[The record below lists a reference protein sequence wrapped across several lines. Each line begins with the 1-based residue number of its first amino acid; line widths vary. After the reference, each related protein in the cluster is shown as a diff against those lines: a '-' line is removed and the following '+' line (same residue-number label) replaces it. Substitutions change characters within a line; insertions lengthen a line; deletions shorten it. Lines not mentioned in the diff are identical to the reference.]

1 VHPPSPR
8 YHRILAVGLAIAV
21 ALWAIL
27 ARKPR
32 SQSPAPAPTAGAPA
46 AAPAAADRPS
56 IVLFTLDTTRADHL
70 GCYGFDKARTPRLD
84 ELAAAGTRFALA
96 RTTCPLTLPAHSS
109 ILTGLEP
116 FRHGVRDNAG
126 YRLSDANATLAEL
139 LGAAG
144 YETAGFVAAVVLG
157 RASGIAQGFTTFE
170 EPRRGNVPERVYP
183 SVRAT
188 EVNAKVF
195 EWFAARDR
203 SKPFFLWIHY
213 YDAHSPYEPTAEY
226 AMGAASP
233 YDGEISAEDA
243 AVGEVLDRLAD
254 ERDSGRLLTIVTA
267 DHGEGLGF
275 RGEQTHAIYVY
286 EPLVH
291 VPLIV
296 RWPAKGGGDHGGS
309 ALVGAVRADPVSV
322 VDVFPTVL
330 DAAGVAAPLRCDGVG
345 LARAPQPDRR
355 VYSESLHPWLN
366 HGWSPLYAL
375 SGAGLKYIHST
386 QPELYAV
393 APGSVEGDDL
403 VAKRPGDVAELRGE
417 LQAFLREHT
426 ELGTADGDGRVELDS
441 ERQAVLKRIGYVG
454 IDSRGIPLPQPFSL
468 DPDLVRATPERLER
482 YTKATTPGLGFTLP
496 QAIEELKKIVEEEP
510 SEIAV
515 LDCLGRLLVETKRT
529 KEAHAPLERLLK
541 LRPGHA
547 DGWGNLGACH
557 QIEGDYERAI
567 ECYKTALDLDPTS
580 PGPLVNLA
588 IVLDHLGRKDEAA
601 EVRKKIEAQK
611 KQ

>member
-1 VHPPSPR
+1 
-8 YHRILAVGLAIAV
+8 VGLALGV
-21 ALWAIL
+21 ALGAVL
-27 ARKPR
+27 GCKPA
-32 SQSPAPAPTAGAPA
+32 SPSPASVRPA
-46 AAPAAADRPS
+46 AAAADAPS

-70 GCYGFDKARTPRLD
+70 GCYGFEKARTPRLD
-84 ELAAAGTRFALA
+84 ELAHEGVRFAMA

-109 ILTGLEP
+109 ILTGLVP

-126 YRLSDANATLAEL
+126 YRLADANTTLAEL

-195 EWFAARDR
+195 AWLAARDR

-213 YDAHSPYEPTAEY
+213 YDAHSPYEPLPQFA
-226 AMGAASP
+226 ANAASP

-243 AVGEVLDRLAD
+243 ALGEVLDRLAD
-254 ERDSGRLLTIVTA
+254 VRDAGRLLTIVTA

-291 VPLIV
+291 VPLLV
-296 RWPAKGGGDHGGS
+296 RWPAKAGGGGNGGGGS
-309 ALVGAVRADPVSV
+309 GPLVGAVRPDPVSV
-322 VDVFPTVL
+322 VDIFPTVL
-330 DAAGVAAPLRCDGVG
+330 DAAGVAAPLPSDGVS
-345 LARAPQPDRR
+345 LARAPDPGRR

-366 HGWSPLYAL
+366 HGWSPLFAL
-375 SGAGLKYIHST
+375 ASAKLKYVHST
-386 QPELYAV
+386 QPELYTV
-393 APGSVEGDDL
+393 APDVVEGDDL
-403 VAKRPGDVAELRGE
+403 IGTRPDDVVELRGE
-417 LQAFLREHT
+417 LQTFLREHT
-426 ELGTADGDGRVELDS
+426 ELGNPGGDGRVELDS
-441 ERQAVLKRIGYVG
+441 ARQAELRRIGYVG
-454 IDSRGIPLPQPFSL
+454 VDSRGIPLPDPFAL

-482 YTKATTPGLGFTLP
+482 YTKATTPGMGFTMG
-496 QAIEELKKIVEEEP
+496 QAIDELKHIVAEEP

-557 QIEGDYERAI
+557 QIEGDYEKAI
-567 ECYKTALDLDPTS
+567 ECYRTALDLDPTS
-580 PGPLVNLA
+580 PGPLKNLYD
-588 IVLDHLGRKDEAA
+588 ILVHLHRDGEAA
-601 EVRKKIEAQK
+601 ELKKRMDEQHK
-611 KQ
+611 

>member
-1 VHPPSPR
+1 MHLPSPR
-8 YHRILAVGLAIAV
+8 FHRILAVGLAIGV

-27 ARKPR
+27 GRMPR
-32 SQSPAPAPTAGAPA
+32 SPSPESAPTAGAPA
-46 AAPAAADRPS
+46 AADPPS

-70 GCYGFDKARTPRLD
+70 GCYGFAKARTPRLD
-84 ELAAAGTRFALA
+84 ELAAAGTRFSLA

-126 YRLSDANATLAEL
+126 YRLSAGNATLAEL
-139 LGAAG
+139 LSAAG

-157 RASGIAQGFTTFE
+157 RASGIAQGFATFE

-183 SVRAT
+183 SIRAT
-188 EVNAKVF
+188 DVNAWVF
-195 EWFAARDR
+195 EWLAARDR

-213 YDAHSPYEPTAEY
+213 YDAHSPYEPSSQY

-254 ERDSGRLLTIVTA
+254 ERDAGRLLTIVTS

-275 RGEQTHAIYVY
+275 RGEETHAIYVY

-296 RWPAKGGGDHGGS
+296 RWPAKGGGGNGG
-309 ALVGAVRADPVSV
+309 AARAGAVRNDPVSV

-330 DAAGVAAPLRCDGVG
+330 EAAGVTAPLQSDGVG
-345 LARAPQPDRR
+345 LARAPLPGRR
-355 VYSESLHPWLN
+355 IYSESLHPWLN

-386 QPELYAV
+386 QPELYAI
-393 APGSVEGDDL
+393 APGAVEGEDL
-403 VAKRPGDVAELRGE
+403 VEKRPADVAELRGE
-417 LQAFLREHT
+417 LQTFLREHT
-426 ELGTADGDGRVELDS
+426 ELGTADGDGRVEIDS
-441 ERQAVLKRIGYVG
+441 ARQAALMRMGYFGV
-454 IDSRGIPLPQPFSL
+454 DSRGIPLPDPFAL
-468 DPDLVRATPERLER
+468 DDNLVRATPERLER

-496 QAIEELKKIVEEEP
+496 QAIAELQKIVAEEP

-529 KEAHAPLERLLK
+529 QEAHAPLERLLK

-557 QIEGDYERAI
+557 QIEGSYDKAI

-588 IVLDHLGRKDEAA
+588 IVLDHLGRKEEAA
-601 EVRKKIEAQK
+601 EVRKTIEAQK